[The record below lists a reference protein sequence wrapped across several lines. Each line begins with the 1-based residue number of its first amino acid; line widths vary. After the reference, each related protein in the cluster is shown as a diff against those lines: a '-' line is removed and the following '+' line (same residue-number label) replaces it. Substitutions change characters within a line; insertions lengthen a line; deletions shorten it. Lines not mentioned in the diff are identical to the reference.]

1 MNKNRERLLQ
11 EAHRYYRQRGCV
23 AIRPGHCERPKGERQ
38 SPELRSLTRL
48 LRRMDLLAMAFR
60 HNLKGDGSIIENW
73 AFFDCTRP
81 DNIAAVVVFSKGY
94 GVY

>member
-1 MNKNRERLLQ
+1 
-11 EAHRYYRQRGCV
+11 
-23 AIRPGHCERPKGERQ
+23 
-38 SPELRSLTRL
+38 
-48 LRRMDLLAMAFR
+48 MDLLAMAFR